1 MEAVEKSKIQ
11 IVVSGS
17 SIQGYDTI
25 AEIISKAL
33 EENGITSDV
42 EHQMDDCR
50 CFSTAPITYL
60 AERIHVK
67 IATKQIN
74 RVAVYN
80 V

>member
-1 MEAVEKSKIQ
+1 MEKSKIQ

-33 EENGITSDV
+33 EEKGITSDI
-42 EHQMDDCR
+42 EHPMEDPR

-60 AERIHVK
+60 ADHIHVK

-80 V
+80 A